1 VTPGR
6 LPRNCP
12 EHQRRR
18 EERAAPLDPIVA
30 NRRSE
35 VPKAIDRP
43 GARSDPLLPPDLEG
57 ASIDRVVIPSPD
69 LLRYPLNNEH
79 VR

>member
-1 VTPGR
+1 MQHDGVLLFAQINPNCDVTP
-6 LPRNCP
+6 
-12 EHQRRR
+12 
-18 EERAAPLDPIVA
+18 A
-30 NRRSE
+30 S
-35 VPKAIDRP
+35 VPVYRVGRP

-57 ASIDRVVIPSPD
+57 AWIDRVVTPSPD

>member
-1 VTPGR
+1 
-6 LPRNCP
+6 
-12 EHQRRR
+12 
-18 EERAAPLDPIVA
+18 VA
-30 NRRSE
+30 TRRSE